1 MSRTNTSLDFSND
14 ERQMHTIHDQA
25 TEWRGIPEPLSE
37 ILLQVFLRL
46 QANTSE
52 NGDSND

>member
-1 MSRTNTSLDFSND
+1 MSQIPAHLDFSKD

-52 NGDSND
+52 NGDSSD

>member
-1 MSRTNTSLDFSND
+1 MSQIPTHLDFSKD

-25 TEWRGIPEPLSE
+25 IEWRGIPEPLSE

>member
-1 MSRTNTSLDFSND
+1 MSQIPAHLDFSKE

-46 QANTSE
+46 QANTSK
-52 NGDSND
+52 NGASND

>member
-1 MSRTNTSLDFSND
+1 MSQIPAHLDFSKD

>member
-1 MSRTNTSLDFSND
+1 MSQIPTHLDFSKD

>member
-1 MSRTNTSLDFSND
+1 MSRTNTSLDFSKD

-25 TEWRGIPEPLSE
+25 IEWRGIPEPLSE

-46 QANTSE
+46 QASATG
-52 NGDSND
+52 NGGSND

>member
-1 MSRTNTSLDFSND
+1 MSRTNTSLDFSKD

>member
-1 MSRTNTSLDFSND
+1 MSQIPAHLDFSKE

-46 QANTSE
+46 QANTSK
-52 NGDSND
+52 NGASDD

>member
-1 MSRTNTSLDFSND
+1 MSQIPAHLDFSKE